1 MSNSVAEPLRSAA
14 AKPLVTAE
22 WLAGRLNKPEPG
34 SPELLILDIRSVVDG
49 GGRQAYEA
57 GHILG
62 AIHTD
67 YANDGWRVTEGM
79 ASGLLPEP
87 AALVDLLSRIGLTPR
102 HRAIIVSAGTTVGDF
117 SAAARV
123 YWTLKI
129 AGHDDTSILSGGMLA
144 WRRDATR
151 PIEAGTTP
159 VHPPSPPYPIRLA
172 PALRADVGAVKRAIA
187 DRTAVLLDSR
197 ATTFFQGSAK
207 SPQALRPGR
216 LPGALQLDHVVA
228 FDPAAMALRPKAEL
242 EKLFAAVPATP
253 VINYCNTGHQAATN
267 WFVLSEVL
275 GRPGVSLYD
284 GSMSEW
290 TQEPDRPVAVGP
302 VERS

>member
-1 MSNSVAEPLRSAA
+1 MSNSAAEPVRSAA
-14 AKPLVTAE
+14 EPLVTAE
-22 WLAGRLNKPEPG
+22 WLAERLSKPIPAA
-34 SPELLILDIRSVVDG
+34 PDLLILDIRSVVDG

-57 GHILG
+57 GHIPG

-67 YANDGWRVTEGM
+67 YVNDGWRATKGM

-87 AALVDLLSRIGLTPR
+87 PALAELLSRIGLTPR
-102 HRAIIVSAGTTVGDF
+102 HHAIIVSAGTTVGDF

-129 AGHDDTSILSGGMLA
+129 AGHDKTSILSGGMLA
-144 WRRDATR
+144 WGRNATW
-151 PIEAGTTP
+151 PIEAGPAP
-159 VHPPSPPYPIRLA
+159 VNRPSPPYPVKLA
-172 PALRADVGAVKRAIA
+172 AELRADAGAVEHAIA
-187 DRTAVLLDSR
+187 DQTAVLLDSR
-197 ATTFFQGSAK
+197 ATNFFEGHAK

-216 LPGALQLDHVVA
+216 LPGAVQLDHVMA
-228 FDPAAMALRPKAEL
+228 FDSAAMALKPKAEL

-267 WFVLSEVL
+267 WFVLSEML

-290 TQEPDRPVAVGP
+290 TQEPDRPVDVGP
-302 VERS
+302 AKSS